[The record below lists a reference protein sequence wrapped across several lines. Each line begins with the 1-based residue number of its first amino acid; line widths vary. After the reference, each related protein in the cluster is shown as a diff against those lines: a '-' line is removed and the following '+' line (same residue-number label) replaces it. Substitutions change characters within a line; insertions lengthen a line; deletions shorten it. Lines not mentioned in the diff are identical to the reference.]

1 MSNRK
6 IKTMFSVDKLKLC
19 YRQQSGAT
27 FGYLADCLNLN
38 AEKSEINNAIDRGDY
53 CLNLIDHSNNEEEA
67 TAITIS
73 TTFYMDGERH
83 KLGTFDLKKGSQY
96 CFFTFENKAL
106 YTPFIYVNGNKY
118 NCVNFVEYISDDLG
132 LIFNNITTVEVA
144 KDSTRNYVTAV
155 QKFIRDFANY
165 EMFVNG
171 HIVKDETATIPN
183 YKKVYSS
190 SRTKMSRTP
199 SLYFGQSDG
208 PEIKIY
214 DKRREMAEK
223 EQAKLSYIPEWLNF
237 GGNAPI
243 YRAEVTFKNRDIRE
257 YMAKIGIVGE
267 EAMFTLSSTEKMA
280 EMWKYGADRLLFFRD
295 RASGETISLADL

>member
-1 MSNRK
+1 MSKRHLSAYN
-6 IKTMFSVDKLKLC
+6 VDKLKIC
-19 YRQQSGAT
+19 YRTTSDT
-27 FGYLADCLNLN
+27 FGYFTKMYNLN
-38 AEKSEINNAIDRGDY
+38 EEAEDITQVIDRGDY
-53 CLNLIDHSNNEEEA
+53 SLNLIDHSSNDSEI

-73 TTFYMDGERH
+73 VTFEMDGQRH
-83 KLGTFDLKKGSQY
+83 RLGTFGLKKEAKY

-118 NCVNFVEYISDDLG
+118 NCVNFISYIADDLE
-132 LIFNNITTVEVA
+132 LEFNNITTLEIA
-144 KDSTRNYVTAV
+144 RDSTRNYVTAV

-267 EAMFTLSSTEKMA
+267 EAMSIVTSTEKMA

-295 RASGETISLADL
+295 RESGEYIHLADL

>member
-1 MSNRK
+1 MSKKHKSTYN
-6 IKTMFSVDKLKLC
+6 VDKLKIC

-27 FGYLADCLNLN
+27 FGYLAQHFNLN
-38 AEKSEINNAIDRGDY
+38 ADKDAINSTIDRGDY
-53 CLNLIDHSNNEEEA
+53 TLHLIDHSSNEEEV

-73 TTFYMDGERH
+73 ACFEMDGERH
-83 KLGTFDLKKGSQY
+83 KLGILDLKKGSQY
-96 CFFTFENKAL
+96 CFFSFENRIL
-106 YTPFIYVNGNKY
+106 YTPFIYVDGRKY
-118 NCVNFVEYISDDLG
+118 NCAIFVEYISDDLG
-132 LIFNNITTVEVA
+132 LEFNNITTLEIA

-190 SRTKMSRTP
+190 SRRKMSRIP

-214 DKRREMAEK
+214 DKRREMEEK
-223 EQAKLSYIPEWLNF
+223 ERAKLDYIPQWLEF
-237 GGNAPI
+237 GDSAPI

-257 YMAKIGIVGE
+257 YMAKIGVVGE
-267 EAMFTLSSTEKMA
+267 EVMFTLSMEKLA
-280 EMWKYGADRLLFFRD
+280 DMWQYGADRLVYFRD
-295 RASGETISLADL
+295 RATGNVIRLADL

>member
-1 MSNRK
+1 MSKKHKSTYN
-6 IKTMFSVDKLKLC
+6 VDKLKIC
-19 YRQQSGAT
+19 YRQHSGET

-106 YTPFIYVNGNKY
+106 YTPLIYVNGNKY

-144 KDSTRNYVTAV
+144 KDSTRNYVTTV
-155 QKFIRDFANY
+155 QKFIRDFTNY
-165 EMFVNG
+165 EMFLNG
-171 HIVKDETATIPN
+171 NIVRDENRILPHF
-183 YKKVYSS
+183 KKMYSS
-190 SRTKMSRTP
+190 SRKKMSRTP
-199 SLYFGQSDG
+199 TLYFDQSDG
-208 PEIKIY
+208 PSLKVY
-214 DKRREMAEK
+214 DKRKEME
-223 EQAKLSYIPEWLNF
+223 EEERAKLGYIPEWLNF

-267 EAMFTLSSTEKMA
+267 EAMSIVTSTEKMA